1 MMIKRILTV
10 FAAIVAGAAGTSLAS
25 AAGIPTP
32 AEPDLFRAALRY
44 PVTTTVQERRG
55 ADAVPDFDPVDD
67 QSAQRHNSRC
77 RAAPTARRPVMSP
90 DDPRYG
96 RSSSTPVYSNRDLPP
111 GPVMSPE
118 DPRYGQP
125 GPSQY
130 QTPTR
135 APETVASTGGATDGL
150 TPPAPVGPPLRCG
163 R

>member
-1 MMIKRILTV
+1 MIKRILTV

-25 AAGIPTP
+25 AQGYPPPPSPIYSTP
-32 AEPDLFRAALRY
+32 PFANPDEDDR
-44 PVTTTVQERRG
+44 PSG

-67 QSAQRHNSRC
+67 QSAQRDNS
-77 RAAPTARRPVMSP
+77 AALTPPGPVMSP

-125 GPSQY
+125 GPTQ
-130 QTPTR
+130 
-135 APETVASTGGATDGL
+135 D
-150 TPPAPVGPPLRCG
+150 
-163 R
+163 